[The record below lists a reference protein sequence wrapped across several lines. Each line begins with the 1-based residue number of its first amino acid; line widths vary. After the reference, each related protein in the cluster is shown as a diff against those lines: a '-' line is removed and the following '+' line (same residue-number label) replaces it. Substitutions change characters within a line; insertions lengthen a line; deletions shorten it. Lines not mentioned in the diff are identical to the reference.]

1 MLWYDLCSATDIL
14 IIVILTI
21 SSSHWV
27 FSEHIVWWNII
38 QLNRA
43 QSSIQ
48 KFERTVITLRKY
60 IHNYISTYFLYC
72 HCFTSEIFAFKRR
85 YNWTNKCPII
95 CGLWSLKHHTM
106 IYVRDFFNIKHSIL
120 EDIWQS
126 KILFSYN
133 FKETLIYNPKE
144 NTINQ
149 NNHFVRNKFYSWVFQ
164 S

>member
-1 MLWYDLCSATDIL
+1 M
-14 IIVILTI
+14 IVILTI

-27 FSEHIVWWNII
+27 FSEHIVVLWWNIV

-48 KFERTVITLRKY
+48 KFVRTVITLRKY

-95 CGLWSLKHHTM
+95 CGLCSLKHHTM
-106 IYVRDFFNIKHSIL
+106 IYVRDFFNTKHSIL

-126 KILFSYN
+126 KILFSY
-133 FKETLIYNPKE
+133 Y
-144 NTINQ
+144 TIQ
-149 NNHFVRNKFYSWVFQ
+149 KKTQ
-164 S
+164 SIKIIILFGISSTREYFNLRIQQQCTF